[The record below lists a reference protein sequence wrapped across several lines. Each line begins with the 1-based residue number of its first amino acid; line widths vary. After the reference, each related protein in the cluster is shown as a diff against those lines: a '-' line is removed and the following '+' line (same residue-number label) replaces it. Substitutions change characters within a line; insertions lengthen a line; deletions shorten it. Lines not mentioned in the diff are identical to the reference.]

1 MPDINRAYS
10 WAINT
15 CNAPNVGYSQGYK
28 RNQITV
34 NGITYYDC
42 SSFIWYSLLSGGFD
56 VESAF
61 QVATGEAYSGNA
73 ITTANEQAWLT
84 ALGFTQMPIDGEW
97 LSGDILWRRGHTE
110 MVYEGGTGRGRT
122 MGAHSDAYALERQ
135 VSINTAFSTSS
146 SWSTLWRYGSG
157 GAVEGISIYVISAI
171 AGNWVAES
179 NLNPGYWEGGVVSGW
194 DSLYHGY
201 GLGQWT
207 NTGGD
212 THGRLYQL
220 HDYLSTNGYA
230 DDSGDGEVSFFL
242 YENDWRKTVSID
254 GVEYVSQYDNL
265 TEFLHSTS
273 TNISELTVEF
283 VLHWER
289 IHGDQQA
296 RIEYAE
302 RIFTYLQTNGN
313 DPSVTE
319 WVSGNRYLSW
329 TEIYNNAVML
339 YRFLSAG
346 GGGGGTPGK
355 GRSKMLPLWMMWM
368 PPRK

>member
-15 CNAPNVGYSQGYK
+15 CNASNVGYSQDH
-28 RNQITV
+28 RNQETV

-42 SSFIWYSLLSGGFD
+42 SSFIWYSLKSGGFD
-56 VESAF
+56 VESAYN
-61 QVATGEAYSGNA
+61 VATGRRYTGNA

-84 ALGFTQMPIDGEW
+84 ALGFTQMPINGEW
-97 LSGDILWRRGHTE
+97 LAGDILWRDGHTE
-110 MVYEGGTGRGRT
+110 MVYEGGTARGRT
-122 MGAHSDAYALERQ
+122 MGAHTYRYSLPDQ
-135 VSINTAFSTSS
+135 VSINTSFSPAS
-146 SWSTLWRYGSG
+146 SWTTLWRYGSG

-171 AGNWVAES
+171 AGNWIAES
-179 NLNPGYWEGGVVSGW
+179 NLNPGYWEGGVVAGW
-194 DSLYHGY
+194 ESLYHGY

-220 HDYLSTNGYA
+220 HDYLATNGYA

-242 YENDWRKTVSID
+242 YEDDWRKNVSID
-254 GVEYVSQYDNL
+254 GVDYVSQYNDL

-273 TNISELTVEF
+273 TNIAELTVEF

-296 RIEYAE
+296 RIDYAE
-302 RIFTYLQTNGN
+302 RVFTYLQTNGN
-313 DPSVTE
+313 DPTVTQ
-319 WVSGNRYLSW
+319 WISGNRYLSW

-339 YRFLSAG
+339 YRLLSAG
-346 GGGGGTPGK
+346 GGGGGTVIKSNMPV
-355 GRSKMLPLWMMWM
+355 WMMCKPWWLI
-368 PPRK
+368 